1 MGNACADQPQ
11 VENSAAGIVE
21 STPAVATPVV
31 ADPAA
36 TRKKPNG
43 SLGVIRLDY
52 DYEPAVGDIDHSGS
66 FEYDVFY
73 RVVPGF
79 TFEMVQSG
87 KMTPEVE
94 KDFIEAIQYFEKIGV
109 TGITGDCGFMMY
121 FQALARQHT
130 KKPVFMSSLAQLPSI
145 TCTFSKTELI
155 AIFSANGEHLTP
167 MRELIK
173 DECGVDAEDKR
184 FVIVGCEDVPGF
196 EAVAAGTPV
205 DIEKVMPGIVK
216 RAQET
221 LEQNPDVRAFFFEC
235 TQLPPFSDSVRAATG
250 LPVFDAI
257 TSCNSFIAG
266 FNDNPRFGING
277 WQDGWDG
284 VQDKYVF
291 GQTLTP
297 VERSKLRHNASF
309 GIITEDAT

>member
-1 MGNACADQPQ
+1 MGNACAGEAQIIASE
-11 VENSAAGIVE
+11 VEVAQAAMERAE
-21 STPAVATPVV
+21 SIFGVAVNH
-31 ADPAA
+31 
-36 TRKKPNG
+36 KKPNG

-66 FEYDVFY
+66 FGYDVHY

-94 KDFIEAIQYFEKIGV
+94 KEFIEAIQYFEKLGV
-109 TGITGDCGFMMY
+109 VGITGDCGFMMY

-130 KKPVFMSSLAQLPSI
+130 KKPVFMSSLAHLPAV
-145 TCTFSKTELI
+145 TCSFAKTELI
-155 AIFSANGEHLTP
+155 AIFSANGESLSP

-173 DECGVDAEDKR
+173 AECGVDPADTR

-205 DIEKVMPGIVK
+205 DIEKVTPGMVK

-221 LEQNPDVRAFFFEC
+221 LEKNPDVRAFFFEC

-257 TSCNSFIAG
+257 TSCNSFMAG
-266 FNDNPRFGING
+266 FNDNPRFGLNG
-277 WQDGWDG
+277 WQKNWDG
-284 VQDKYVF
+284 TQDKYVF
-291 GQTLTP
+291 GQNLTEA
-297 VERSKLRHNASF
+297 ERAALK
-309 GIITEDAT
+309 T